1 MDLKAKT
8 LCTYLSID
16 SFEASSMG
24 AGQLL
29 SILTFGFGV
38 AVRVNNVHVTNW
50 LTTPIYI
57 VFRADYR
64 CHDYKRVEMAAQTSF
79 HIQIGSFVSS
89 RCTAEVNQYVNGSW
103 VPLGEIHFHLT
114 TNDNDR
120 FDINTSGLH
129 LNGRYRNEQSQTWR
143 TFLEEA
149 DKNRR
154 GVDPLEAVPW

>member
-1 MDLKAKT
+1 MHLKAKT

-16 SFEASSMG
+16 SFEASGMG

-38 AVRVNNVHVTNW
+38 AVGVNNVHVTNW

-89 RCTAEVNQYVNGSW
+89 RCTAEVAMHTKITPQ
-103 VPLGEIHFHLT
+103 PLPVTLLFTMSLKV
-114 TNDNDR
+114 
-120 FDINTSGLH
+120 SGPNRSTATELKIGPGPI
-129 LNGRYRNEQSQTWR
+129 LISF
-143 TFLEEA
+143 FLL
-149 DKNRR
+149 RR
-154 GVDPLEAVPW
+154 HV